1 MAGESTSLI
10 ALGTRAVLAV
20 ARAGDRVSTSLSG
33 AVSGAM
39 AQARAERSEALV
51 STRSVALGIPPELY
65 KSIASNGGEQDL
77 IEEYLSKAGSAPR
90 RGVTSKVRDWIGLD
104 EDPYDPLATWGGWRE
119 RSSIIA
125 YETLEQ
131 LGYRLGPFAGFLQTR
146 LNQISYHSRAQ
157 VDKHGL
163 GFVIRRKDRSKT
175 DDDRAREIQQII
187 INSGSADLCDP
198 ETGERRDT
206 LPVLMRK
213 IVRDSLRFDQINIE
227 RKRNL
232 KGDLLEWRAV
242 DAKTI
247 RRVGPMYSGKTDR
260 GEPVRYVQI
269 MHGQIVAEFSAKDLT
284 FFVRNPRTS
293 IRSWGYGESELE
305 MMVNTVTSLLNG
317 FSYNAN
323 FFSQG
328 TTAKGMLTLSGLIP
342 PRRLRHFKRLWHSM
356 VTGTEN
362 SWRTPIL
369 NMPEEKS
376 KAEWIDLQ
384 KSNLDMEWG
393 KFMEWCL
400 KVACSVWQI
409 APDEIGFEFGAHGQ
423 TSSLNSGN
431 NKYKIDASKDR
442 GLFPLLDQIARM
454 MTEEIVEY
462 IDPEYEF
469 VYAGHDQESEEAE
482 VKRRTDEGSTYKT
495 VDEIRAECD
504 LDELPDGKGAV
515 ILNPTWLQAAQAIDA
530 QQGDQA
536 EGPPDEGGA
545 FTDLFPDEGDV
556 GDEPDL
562 AAAPPGALEKS
573 LRSRPALRVVRYEI
587 SDR

>member
-1 MAGESTSLI
+1 
-10 ALGTRAVLAV
+10 
-20 ARAGDRVSTSLSG
+20 
-33 AVSGAM
+33 
-39 AQARAERSEALV
+39 
-51 STRSVALGIPPELY
+51 
-65 KSIASNGGEQDL
+65 
-77 IEEYLSKAGSAPR
+77 
-90 RGVTSKVRDWIGLD
+90 
-104 EDPYDPLATWGGWRE
+104 
-119 RSSIIA
+119 
-125 YETLEQ
+125 
-131 LGYRLGPFAGFLQTR
+131 
-146 LNQISYHSRAQ
+146 
-157 VDKHGL
+157 
-163 GFVIRRKDRSKT
+163 
-175 DDDRAREIQQII
+175 
-187 INSGSADLCDP
+187 
-198 ETGERRDT
+198 
-206 LPVLMRK
+206 
-213 IVRDSLRFDQINIE
+213 
-227 RKRNL
+227 
-232 KGDLLEWRAV
+232 
-242 DAKTI
+242 
-247 RRVGPMYSGKTDR
+247 
-260 GEPVRYVQI
+260 
-269 MHGQIVAEFSAKDLT
+269 
-284 FFVRNPRTS
+284 
-293 IRSWGYGESELE
+293 
-305 MMVNTVTSLLNG
+305 
-317 FSYNAN
+317 
-323 FFSQG
+323 
-328 TTAKGMLTLSGLIP
+328 MLTLSGLIP